1 MLVSRVRSTSS
12 ILRLGSNG
20 NGSRGARQNGAS
32 VADHAKR
39 HASSCIPPR
48 SISLLRLIPNILQ
61 DQKRIWLFPRRLFE
75 GKYWKPTLIFLVV
88 TGGLLLIDPH
98 DPGYFRHTTVFYEFN
113 VVVSGRNA
121 ADAMWVFTLSFLGLS
136 IVRQD
141 SYMRHTVLYAI
152 EAVADS
158 ELLTQVLK
166 GVDRRL
172 RPQDV
177 HTYHHLLDS
186 WFQDRG
192 TWYSGPGSFPSGHM
206 IAAMSLATIFALRYS
221 ERRWVP
227 WTAYGLAAVVGF
239 SRITLLSHF
248 PSDVFAGGFFG
259 YAISRHAVLC
269 DSRSVPKTETE
280 QTRELPRVE
289 ALR

>member
-1 MLVSRVRSTSS
+1 V
-12 ILRLGSNG
+12 
-20 NGSRGARQNGAS
+20 
-32 VADHAKR
+32 
-39 HASSCIPPR
+39 
-48 SISLLRLIPNILQ
+48 SLL
-61 DQKRIWLFPRRLFE
+61 K
-75 GKYWKPTLIFLVV
+75 GKHWRPTLIFLVL
-88 TGGLLLIDPH
+88 TGGLLLVDPH
-98 DPGYFRHTTVFYEFN
+98 DPGFFRRTTAFHEFN

-121 ADAMWVFTLSFLGLS
+121 ADAMWVVTLSFLGLGL
-136 IVRQD
+136 VRQD
-141 SYMRHTVLYAI
+141 SYMRHTALYAI

-186 WFQDRG
+186 WFQDKG

-206 IAAMSLATIFALRYS
+206 VAAMSLATIFAMRYS

-227 WTAYGLAAVVGF
+227 WTAYGLAVVVGF

-248 PSDVFAGGFFG
+248 PSDVFAGGVFA
-259 YAISRHAVLC
+259 YAISRYVVLS
-269 DSRSVPKTETE
+269 DSRPATNSVAEVDQE
-280 QTRELPRVE
+280 AAHVE
-289 ALR
+289 ALP